1 MAKKH
6 KSIYRRV
13 ISVVALFSYLD
24 VVGCD
29 VSKTASSVREKPINE
44 RQNSSIV
51 KRQSSPK
58 FGVNV
63 SNARLVIDD
72 SIASAIHSHDNMGH
86 GSVIEHSSGSLT
98 LDNPVKK
105 FNELDVDSLSDIS
118 LAAYTVW
125 TLFQRY
131 TSHYIVNKVECD
143 YVKIVDLLNRI
154 KSTREEIIRLR
165 KTKHDWENWFQSVK
179 DLHNERFF
187 PPIGALQFG
196 SFYIDPERKILTD
209 LIQMLGISECNTKEN
224 DNSLDSQ
231 HFNQTELI
239 PQLEQS
245 ILQKFSPVFNRLI
258 VNGINLDTFENV
270 SYDLQQLSDI
280 ASLFSNISENDLDS
294 FEQLADEV
302 NNFADHLQNQIY
314 PQNIVQYEQLMQCL
328 QTFILYTSLKCEQI
342 ERKWLKE
349 IPLLD

>member
-1 MAKKH
+1 MSDHRENFFKH
-6 KSIYRRV
+6 PRRKTAY
-13 ISVVALFSYLD
+13 IASRYLEKANTIHR
-24 VVGCD
+24 
-29 VSKTASSVREKPINE
+29 SASSVREKPINE

-179 DLHNERFF
+179 DLHNER
-187 PPIGALQFG
+187 
-196 SFYIDPERKILTD
+196 KILTD